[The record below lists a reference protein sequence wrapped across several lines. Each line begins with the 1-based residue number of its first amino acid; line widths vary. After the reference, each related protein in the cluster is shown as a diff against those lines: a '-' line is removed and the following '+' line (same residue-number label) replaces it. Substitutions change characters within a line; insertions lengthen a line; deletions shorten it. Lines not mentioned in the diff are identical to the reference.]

1 LRLICDA
8 NIGTR
13 LVDAF
18 AAARHD
24 VVRSIR
30 ALTPTASDEAIL
42 AYAVAE
48 QRVLIT
54 CDSDFGEQIFLK
66 GQLPPPAVV
75 YVQFEPENVSDIIPR
90 ILPILDSE
98 EIWGRMIV
106 IGDSAN
112 RMTLFPKRELK

>member
-42 AYAVAE
+42 AYA
-48 QRVLIT
+48 
-54 CDSDFGEQIFLK
+54 GEQIFLK

>member
-54 CDSDFGEQIFLK
+54 CDSDFGELIFLK
-66 GQLPPPAVV
+66 GQLPLLRSSMFSLNPKMYLISFLAFCP
-75 YVQFEPENVSDIIPR
+75 SWTPR
-90 ILPILDSE
+90 KF
-98 EIWGRMIV
+98 
-106 IGDSAN
+106 GDA
-112 RMTLFPKRELK
+112 